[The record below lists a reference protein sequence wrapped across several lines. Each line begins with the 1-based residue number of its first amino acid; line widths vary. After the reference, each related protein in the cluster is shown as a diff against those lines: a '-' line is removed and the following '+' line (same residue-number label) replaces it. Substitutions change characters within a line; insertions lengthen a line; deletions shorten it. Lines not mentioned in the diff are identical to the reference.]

1 MLGLFTIFSIF
12 VSMATFII
20 WANTGFNDRQLFY
33 IFLQCFII
41 SIILL
46 KLQFIQ
52 EQVKANKEEISE
64 LKKALSA
71 HNQSTE
77 DQINETPETKF
88 SQEDFTDKKT
98 GD

>member
-1 MLGLFTIFSIF
+1 MIYLISVLSMFA
-12 VSMATFII
+12 SMATFII
-20 WANTGFNDRQLFY
+20 WANTGFNDRQIFY

-52 EQVKANKEEISE
+52 EQVKSNKEEISE
-64 LKKALSA
+64 LKKSLSTQS
-71 HNQSTE
+71 QSTE
-77 DQINETPETKF
+77 DQINETPEKKF
-88 SQEDFTDKKT
+88 PQEDFTDKKT

>member
-1 MLGLFTIFSIF
+1 MFA
-12 VSMATFII
+12 SMATFII
-20 WANTGFNDRQLFY
+20 WANTGFNDRQIFY

-52 EQVKANKEEISE
+52 EQVKSNKEEISE
-64 LKKALSA
+64 LKKSLSTQS
-71 HNQSTE
+71 QSTE
-77 DQINETPETKF
+77 DQINETPEKKF
-88 SQEDFTDKKT
+88 PQEDFTDKKT